1 MRGKRSAQ
9 NIQGDNKVESILVFI
24 HESRQHDAPPAVV
37 ICEILGK
44 LDLD

>member
-24 HESRQHDAPPAVV
+24 HESRHDAPPAVV